1 MFQGYRLDFY
11 QPAGEPTIWNGSSAT
26 VIEDDNHTVWG
37 AVYEIDLMHMASL
50 DAQEGVH
57 IDKYV
62 PLIKQ
67 VETKDGEILECRL
80 YQMTN
85 APTSA
90 IKLSDPDIPYERKP
104 SKCKSNAVDIH
115 AQPRGV
121 SMKGQIRICLRLL

>member
-26 VIEDDNHTVWG
+26 VNEDDNHTVWG

-67 VETKDGEILECRL
+67 VETQDGEILECRL

-85 APTSA
+85 APTNA
-90 IKLSDPDIPYERKP
+90 IKFSDPDIPYERKP
-104 SKCKSNAVDIH
+104 SKCKSNAVDLQ
-115 AQPRGV
+115 A
-121 SMKGQIRICLRLL
+121 